1 MKNKF
6 PIILLVLFTI
16 FAIIKIAF
24 TNSMIYMEKKD
35 YTTFE
40 QTIGEL
46 KYSLD
51 NGELDSLKS
60 KYMDI
65 LFQINSLNVKQA
77 GDSGENNPETKN
89 IYGNENL
96 KAKLLDF
103 NSNLNKYSEKYLVE
117 QEIIKDEKTDENKEK
132 TVEDAYLDS
141 HEATN
146 IIVFDKQKQQIQDE
160 QMKMLK
166 EILGAEDYAEL
177 EITIK
182 SMNTQ
187 QKYLNAQVHQKILS
201 ILLKYQ
207 DLDAYLILGQLCGR
221 FEIMAYYEPENGVI
235 VKKELKG
242 LRTPT
247 ITAAQEKK
255 YKNLVN
261 MQTLLLDVIYPK
273 YFKGFFIFSDGEKG
287 LLAYASDFQ
296 NNKRGYLGIDEKD
309 FGAEIS
315 NDFEK
320 TRFYHSVVNE
330 LSRVILLANSQID
343 YTKGYTVSDIDDFE
357 TIKNLSKKDSYLLQF
372 YSRFWNDIMYQD
384 DKLSNSSHTK
394 ENANKYFFLRHKS
407 QFLSEYVSQDPFRD
421 IIESMTRFLLEKKPT
436 ENQIKYDKIR
446 FFYEFS
452 EIFDIAQRIQLNI
465 KNLEGMK

>member
-141 HEATN
+141 HEATK
-146 IIVFDKQKQQIQDE
+146 IIVFDKQKLQIQDE

-384 DKLSNSSHTK
+384 DKLSNSSDTK

-436 ENQIKYDKIR
+436 ENQTKYDKIR
-446 FFYEFS
+446 FFYEFA

-465 KNLEGMK
+465 KNLEGMR

>member
-141 HEATN
+141 HEATK

-160 QMKMLK
+160 QMKILK

-384 DKLSNSSHTK
+384 DKLSNSSDTK

-436 ENQIKYDKIR
+436 ENQTKYDKIR
-446 FFYEFS
+446 FFYEFA

-465 KNLEGMK
+465 KNLEGMR

>member
-141 HEATN
+141 HEATM

-384 DKLSNSSHTK
+384 DKLSNSSDTK

>member
-160 QMKMLK
+160 QMKILK

-384 DKLSNSSHTK
+384 DKLSNSSDTK

>member
-132 TVEDAYLDS
+132 TVEDAYLDT
-141 HEATN
+141 HEATK

-330 LSRVILLANSQID
+330 LSRVILLGNSQID

-384 DKLSNSSHTK
+384 DKLSNSSDTK

-407 QFLSEYVSQDPFRD
+407 QFLSEYVSQDPFMD

>member
-77 GDSGENNPETKN
+77 GDSGENTPETKN
-89 IYGNENL
+89 IYGNDKL
-96 KAKLLDF
+96 KAQLLDF

-141 HEATN
+141 HEAIKT
-146 IIVFDKQKQQIQDE
+146 IVFDKQKQQIQDE

-384 DKLSNSSHTK
+384 DKLSNSSDTK

>member
-141 HEATN
+141 HEATK

-384 DKLSNSSHTK
+384 DKLSNSSDTK

-436 ENQIKYDKIR
+436 ENQTKYDKIR
-446 FFYEFS
+446 FFYEFA

-465 KNLEGMK
+465 KNLEGMR

>member
-141 HEATN
+141 HEATK

-384 DKLSNSSHTK
+384 DKLSNSSDTK

-465 KNLEGMK
+465 KNLEGIK

>member
-384 DKLSNSSHTK
+384 DKLSNSSDTK

>member
-141 HEATN
+141 HEATK

-384 DKLSNSSHTK
+384 DKLSNSSDTK

>member
-141 HEATN
+141 HEATK

-160 QMKMLK
+160 QMKILK

-384 DKLSNSSHTK
+384 DKLSNSSDTK

>member
-141 HEATN
+141 HEAAK

-160 QMKMLK
+160 QMKILK

-384 DKLSNSSHTK
+384 DKLSNSSDTK

-436 ENQIKYDKIR
+436 DNQTKYDKIR
-446 FFYEFS
+446 FFYEFA

-465 KNLEGMK
+465 KNLEGMR

>member
-141 HEATN
+141 HEATK

-330 LSRVILLANSQID
+330 LSRVILLGNSQID

-384 DKLSNSSHTK
+384 DKLSNSSDTK

>member
-24 TNSMIYMEKKD
+24 TNSMIYMEKKE

-51 NGELDSLKS
+51 NSEMDNLKE

-77 GDSGENNPETKN
+77 GDSGESDPEVKN
-89 IYGNENL
+89 IYGNDKL

-103 NSNLNKYSEKYLVE
+103 NTKLNKYSEKYLVE

-141 HEATN
+141 HEATK
-146 IIVFDKQKQQIQDE
+146 IIVFDKQKQQLQDE

-207 DLDAYLILGQLCGR
+207 ELDAYLILGQLCGR

-235 VKKELKG
+235 VKKSLKG
-242 LRTPT
+242 LKTPT
-247 ITAAQEKK
+247 ITAAQ
-255 YKNLVN
+255 
-261 MQTLLLDVIYPK
+261 
-273 YFKGFFIFSDGEKG
+273 
-287 LLAYASDFQ
+287 
-296 NNKRGYLGIDEKD
+296 
-309 FGAEIS
+309 
-315 NDFEK
+315 
-320 TRFYHSVVNE
+320 
-330 LSRVILLANSQID
+330 
-343 YTKGYTVSDIDDFE
+343 
-357 TIKNLSKKDSYLLQF
+357 
-372 YSRFWNDIMYQD
+372 
-384 DKLSNSSHTK
+384 
-394 ENANKYFFLRHKS
+394 
-407 QFLSEYVSQDPFRD
+407 
-421 IIESMTRFLLEKKPT
+421 
-436 ENQIKYDKIR
+436 
-446 FFYEFS
+446 
-452 EIFDIAQRIQLNI
+452 
-465 KNLEGMK
+465 

>member
-141 HEATN
+141 HEATK

-160 QMKMLK
+160 QMKILK

-384 DKLSNSSHTK
+384 DKLSNSSDTK

-436 ENQIKYDKIR
+436 DNQTKYDKIR
-446 FFYEFS
+446 FFYEFA

-465 KNLEGMK
+465 KNLEGMR

>member
-96 KAKLLDF
+96 KAQLLDF
-103 NSNLNKYSEKYLVE
+103 NTQLNKYSEKYLVE

-141 HEATN
+141 HEATK

-384 DKLSNSSHTK
+384 DKLSNSSDTK

-465 KNLEGMK
+465 KNLEGMR

>member
-384 DKLSNSSHTK
+384 DKLSNSSDTK

-436 ENQIKYDKIR
+436 DNQTKYDKIR

-465 KNLEGMK
+465 KNLEGMR

>member
-6 PIILLVLFTI
+6 PIILLILFTI
-16 FAIIKIAF
+16 FAIVKIAF

-77 GDSGENNPETKN
+77 GDSSENNPETKN

-103 NSNLNKYSEKYLVE
+103 NTNLNKYSEKYLVE
-117 QEIIKDEKTDENKEK
+117 QEIIKNEKADENKEK

-141 HEATN
+141 HEATK

-160 QMKMLK
+160 QMALLK
-166 EILGAEDYAEL
+166 EILGAEDYSEL

-235 VKKELKG
+235 VKKSLKG
-242 LRTPT
+242 LRTST
-247 ITAAQEKK
+247 ITATQEKK

-261 MQTLLLDVIYPK
+261 MQTLLLDVVYPK

-330 LSRVILLANSQID
+330 LSRVILLGNSQID

-384 DKLSNSSHTK
+384 DKLSNSSDTK

-421 IIESMTRFLLEKKPT
+421 IIESMTRFLLEKKPI
-436 ENQIKYDKIR
+436 ENQTKFDKIR

>member
-141 HEATN
+141 HEATK

-384 DKLSNSSHTK
+384 DKLSNSSDTK

-436 ENQIKYDKIR
+436 DNQTKYDKIR

-465 KNLEGMK
+465 KNLEGMR

>member
-132 TVEDAYLDS
+132 TVEDAYLDT
-141 HEATN
+141 HEATK

-261 MQTLLLDVIYPK
+261 MQTILLDVIYPK

-384 DKLSNSSHTK
+384 DKLSNSSDTK

>member
-6 PIILLVLFTI
+6 PIILLILFTI
-16 FAIIKIAF
+16 FAIVKIAF

-77 GDSGENNPETKN
+77 GDSSENNPETKN

-103 NSNLNKYSEKYLVE
+103 NTNLNKYSEKYLVE
-117 QEIIKDEKTDENKEK
+117 QEIIKDEKADENKEK

-141 HEATN
+141 HEATK

-160 QMKMLK
+160 QMALLK
-166 EILGAEDYAEL
+166 EILGAEDYSEL

-201 ILLKYQ
+201 ILFKYQ

-221 FEIMAYYEPENGVI
+221 FEIMAYYEPESGVI
-235 VKKELKG
+235 VKKSLKG

-247 ITAAQEKK
+247 ITATQEKK

-261 MQTLLLDVIYPK
+261 MQTLLLDVVYPK

-330 LSRVILLANSQID
+330 LSRVILLGNSQID

-384 DKLSNSSHTK
+384 DKLSNSSDTK

-421 IIESMTRFLLEKKPT
+421 IIESMTRFLLEKKPI
-436 ENQIKYDKIR
+436 ENQTKFDKIR
-446 FFYEFS
+446 FFYEFA

-465 KNLEGMK
+465 KNVEG

>member
-235 VKKELKG
+235 VKNELKG

-330 LSRVILLANSQID
+330 LSRVILLGNSQID

-384 DKLSNSSHTK
+384 DKLSNSSDTK

-446 FFYEFS
+446 FFYEFA

>member
-160 QMKMLK
+160 QMKILK

-384 DKLSNSSHTK
+384 DKVSNSSDTK

>member
-141 HEATN
+141 HEATK

-384 DKLSNSSHTK
+384 DKLSNSSDTK

-436 ENQIKYDKIR
+436 DNQTKYDKIR
-446 FFYEFS
+446 FFYEFA

-465 KNLEGMK
+465 KNLEGMR

>member
-96 KAKLLDF
+96 KSKLLDF

-141 HEATN
+141 HEATK

-330 LSRVILLANSQID
+330 LSRVILLGNSQID

-384 DKLSNSSHTK
+384 DKLSNSSDTK

>member
-132 TVEDAYLDS
+132 TVEDAYLDT
-141 HEATN
+141 HEATK

-384 DKLSNSSHTK
+384 DKLSNSSDTK

>member
-103 NSNLNKYSEKYLVE
+103 NSNLNKYSEKYLIE

-141 HEATN
+141 HEATK

-330 LSRVILLANSQID
+330 LSRVILLGNSQID

-384 DKLSNSSHTK
+384 DKLSNSSDTK

>member
-141 HEATN
+141 HEATK

-177 EITIK
+177 GITIK

-384 DKLSNSSHTK
+384 DKLSNSSDTK

>member
-132 TVEDAYLDS
+132 TVEDAYLDT
-141 HEATN
+141 HEATK

-177 EITIK
+177 GITIK

-384 DKLSNSSHTK
+384 DKLSNSSDTK

>member
-89 IYGNENL
+89 IYGNDKL
-96 KAKLLDF
+96 KAQLLDF
-103 NSNLNKYSEKYLVE
+103 NTQLNKYSEKYLVE

-141 HEATN
+141 HEATK

-384 DKLSNSSHTK
+384 DKLSNSSDTK

>member
-141 HEATN
+141 HEATK

-247 ITAAQEKK
+247 ITATQEKK

-384 DKLSNSSHTK
+384 DKLSNSSDTK

-421 IIESMTRFLLEKKPT
+421 IIESMTRFLLEKKTT

>member
-141 HEATN
+141 HEATK

-384 DKLSNSSHTK
+384 DKLSNSSDTK

-452 EIFDIAQRIQLNI
+452 EIFDIAQRIHLNI

>member
-141 HEATN
+141 HEAAK

-160 QMKMLK
+160 QMKILK

-384 DKLSNSSHTK
+384 DKLSNSSDTK

-436 ENQIKYDKIR
+436 DNQTKYDKIR
-446 FFYEFS
+446 FFYEFA

>member
-141 HEATN
+141 HEATK

-384 DKLSNSSHTK
+384 DKLSNSSDTK

-436 ENQIKYDKIR
+436 DNQIKYDKIR
-446 FFYEFS
+446 FFYEFA

-465 KNLEGMK
+465 KNLEGTR

>member
-132 TVEDAYLDS
+132 TVEDAYLDT
-141 HEATN
+141 HEATK

-330 LSRVILLANSQID
+330 LSRVILLGNSQID

-384 DKLSNSSHTK
+384 DKVSNSSDTK

>member
-384 DKLSNSSHTK
+384 DKLSNSSDTK

-436 ENQIKYDKIR
+436 DNQTKYDKIR
-446 FFYEFS
+446 FFYEFA
-452 EIFDIAQRIQLNI
+452 EIFDIAQRIHLNI
-465 KNLEGMK
+465 KNLEGMR

>member
-16 FAIIKIAF
+16 FAIMKIAF
-24 TNSMIYMEKKD
+24 TNSMIDMEKKD

-141 HEATN
+141 HEATK

-166 EILGAEDYAEL
+166 EILGAEDYSEL

-235 VKKELKG
+235 IKKELKG

-384 DKLSNSSHTK
+384 DKLSNSSDTK

>member
-141 HEATN
+141 HEATK

-330 LSRVILLANSQID
+330 LSRVILLGNSQID

-384 DKLSNSSHTK
+384 DKLSNSSDTK

-446 FFYEFS
+446 FFYEFA

>member
-96 KAKLLDF
+96 KAKLLEF

-141 HEATN
+141 HEATK

-207 DLDAYLILGQLCGR
+207 DLDAYLILGQICGR

-384 DKLSNSSHTK
+384 DKLSNSSDTK

-421 IIESMTRFLLEKKPT
+421 IIESMTRFLLEKKPI
-436 ENQIKYDKIR
+436 ENQTKFDKIR